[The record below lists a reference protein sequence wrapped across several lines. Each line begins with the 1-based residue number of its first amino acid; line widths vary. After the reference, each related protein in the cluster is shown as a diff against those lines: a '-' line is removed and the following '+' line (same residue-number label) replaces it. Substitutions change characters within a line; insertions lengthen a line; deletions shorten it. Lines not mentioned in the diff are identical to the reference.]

1 MSENRENNKT
11 ILLAEQQGEWK
22 SVPLYT
28 RSATAA
34 RENNELDAF
43 RASNHANQACAKAI
57 AETINKNWNGSGL
70 KEGCVQPV
78 MDAFGMDRLAFVL
91 ANSVQLRAYDTRF
104 SKDNRAWAQMALAG
118 ADVVIPDDRRSAW
131 EIDIHTILLNDFV
144 QQAREVIENL
154 TTLETPVYCES
165 FQYAT
170 ENGETGPYWESYNC
184 NRDCRHAIEEAIADH
199 FDGFHMEA
207 KVADGV
213 LKKFGEE
220 RTMYVIANTIQLLQG
235 DGRISQQNNNWAK
248 KIPIP
253 HETPQDE
260 SLRRDFLVRSHPG
273 LFNLFT
279 NITRNIVLR
288 AQIAR
293 RDHEKKDE
301 QQPSILEKLDKPASH
316 APKREHPS
324 KKKEQEI

>member
-1 MSENRENNKT
+1 MEDNKT
-11 ILLAEQQGEWK
+11 TDWK
-22 SVPLYT
+22 SVPVYKDS
-28 RSATAA
+28 SAAA
-34 RENNELDAF
+34 REKNELDAF

-57 AETINKNWNGSGL
+57 AETIRENWNGSRL

-78 MDAFGMDRLAFVL
+78 MDAFGADRLTFVL
-91 ANSVQLRAYDTRF
+91 ANTVQLRAYDTRF
-104 SKDNRAWAQMALAG
+104 SKQNREWAQMALAG
-118 ADVVIPDDRRSAW
+118 ADAVIPDDRRSAW
-131 EIDIHTILLNDFV
+131 EIDTHTLLLNDFV
-144 QQAREVIENL
+144 QQAREAIENL
-154 TTLETPVYCES
+154 TALETPVYYES

-170 ENGETGPYWESYNC
+170 VNDETGPFWESYSC

-199 FDGFHMEA
+199 FDGYRLEA
-207 KVADGV
+207 NAADGV
-213 LKKFGEE
+213 LKKYGEE

-248 KIPIP
+248 KITIP

-279 NITRNIVLR
+279 SITRNIVLR

-293 RDHEKKDE
+293 RDHKKKE
-301 QQPSILEKLDKPASH
+301 QEQPSILEMLVKPVSQ
-316 APKREHPS
+316 APKQAQPS
-324 KKKEQEI
+324 KKKEQVI